1 MAIGDALL
9 RLIRTDEFGVSQEIV
24 NVLNGSLRLIRWDR
38 DVALADGT
46 HEEAIQAAMTMA
58 TDRLAV
64 VVSGQLD
71 GVVKN
76 APMHKSL
83 HHEYLYW
90 LETRPYGGLLT
101 LRALIDEFW
110 YAQPHTTT
118 TNGLQTREVGQGR
131 FNIKLKRFE
140 WERDQSELPK
150 QAALTSSPVLIHA
163 TGTLPARINRLKIY
177 KVEGATSTYWI
188 GIKPARDNNSIV
200 SHFVSTWKAHLGTW
214 ENHTV
219 AITDP
224 GDNEPPIKLP
234 MNSGAGLVYRGCIR
248 LEDVYSGIEHD
259 DFRGSYRALI
269 RAKAEGDST
278 THMRLV
284 IKVGVNQENA
294 VKVGTFFVRADGWQT
309 LEAAKRFDLPNLSN
323 FADASWASF
332 GRVGL
337 HFFVE
342 DLTER
347 QLQTDVLYIDH
358 AKLLSAEHYARVTT
372 EIDITDNSQL
382 HIMTHPNNRIEAIVT
397 NAAGVV
403 TDDNVEVS
411 AENWHIPTQGGWLD
425 VASDNAGDSATI
437 IELTQ
442 TRRFAY
448 RI

>member
-1 MAIGDALL
+1 MNIAMMLQMAAEIG
-9 RLIRTDEFGVSQEIV
+9 G
-24 NVLNGSLRLIRWDR
+24 DR
-38 DVALADGT
+38 A
-46 HEEAIQAAMTMA
+46 
-58 TDRLAV
+58 
-64 VVSGQLD
+64 
-71 GVVKN
+71 
-76 APMHKSL
+76 
-83 HHEYLYW
+83 
-90 LETRPYGGLLT
+90 
-101 LRALIDEFW
+101 
-110 YAQPHTTT
+110 
-118 TNGLQTREVGQGR
+118 
-131 FNIKLKRFE
+131 
-140 WERDQSELPK
+140 
-150 QAALTSSPVLIHA
+150 
-163 TGTLPARINRLKIY
+163 
-177 KVEGATSTYWI
+177 
-188 GIKPARDNNSIV
+188 
-200 SHFVSTWKAHLGTW
+200 
-214 ENHTV
+214 
-219 AITDP
+219 AITCHHRHYSY
-224 GDNEPPIKLP
+224 NELF
-234 MNSGAGLVYRGCIR
+234 G
-248 LEDVYSGIEHD
+248 
-259 DFRGSYRALI
+259 
-269 RAKAEGDST
+269 
-278 THMRLV
+278 
-284 IKVGVNQENA
+284 
-294 VKVGTFFVRADGWQT
+294 
-309 LEAAKRFDLPNLSN
+309 AAKRFDLPNLSN